1 MSTST
6 SGALDRVR
14 LEADRLQLRTDHSG
28 FRRRRAPACDT
39 PDELL
44 VNVVARARQGDDHA
58 LRYLYL
64 HYRDN
69 VYGYVCSIVRDEH
82 DAEDV
87 TQQIFIRLPVSLMR
101 YEPRVVPFLGWILR
115 VAHNAAID
123 HVRLRRPL
131 PVEEVRPTTEAD
143 RDDSR
148 ERFRDLREAL
158 DTLPEDQRSVIVMR
172 LIQGLTPAEVAERLG
187 RSEDAIHGLQHRARR
202 ALKIELLRLEA
213 GPTAL
218 QGAA

>member
-1 MSTST
+1 MSTHI
-6 SGALDRVR
+6 GALDRVR
-14 LEADRLQLRTDHSG
+14 LEADRLQLRTEHAG
-28 FRRRRAPACDT
+28 FRRRRAPATPHT
-39 PDELL
+39 PDSLL
-44 VNVVARARQGDDHA
+44 INVVARARQGDEHA

-87 TQQIFIRLPVSLMR
+87 TQQIFIRLPTSLMR

-131 PVEEVRPTTEAD
+131 PVEEVRPASEPD
-143 RDDSR
+143 NDDSR

-158 DTLPEDQRSVIVMR
+158 DTLPTDQRTVIVMR
-172 LIQGLTPAEVAERLG
+172 LVQGLTPTEVAERLG
-187 RSEDAIHGLQHRARR
+187 RTEDAIHGLQHRARR
-202 ALKIELLRLEA
+202 ALKAELLRLQA
-213 GPTAL
+213 GPSL
-218 QGAA
+218 AAA